1 MLAQI
6 NRLADEAY
14 DLQEAL
20 VAANITIDD
29 LNKFREISE
38 ENEVVPKTMLDKQV
52 NFISTLVAC
61 DYFKSNFN
69 FSYCPSLSCAI
80 IVATMLLNF

>member
-1 MLAQI
+1 MMLAQI

-52 NFISTLVAC
+52 NFISNLVAC
-61 DYFKSNFN
+61 DYF
-69 FSYCPSLSCAI
+69 
-80 IVATMLLNF
+80 